1 MKISGL
7 INKLQEVQKKHGDI
21 ESCYQAGDAWY
32 NTDGMEFDV
41 YNQILYFRQLWNTR
55 QTNEQRT

>member
-1 MKISGL
+1 MKISEL
-7 INKLQEVQKKHGDI
+7 IKKLQEVQKKHGDI

-41 YNQILYFRQLWNTR
+41 YNQILYFR
-55 QTNEQRT
+55 

>member
-1 MKISGL
+1 MKISEL
-7 INKLQEVQKKHGDI
+7 IKKLQEIQKEHGDI

-41 YNQILYFRQLWNTR
+41 YNQILYFR
-55 QTNEQRT
+55 

>member
-7 INKLQEVQKKHGDI
+7 IKKLQEVQKKHGDI

-32 NTDGMEFDV
+32 NTDDMEFDV
-41 YNQILYFRQLWNTR
+41 HNQILYFR
-55 QTNEQRT
+55 